1 MRPGDVGGPHAMT
14 SAHRRAVVALQI
26 TNVAAASLS
35 GPSFIAIAGGP
46 HLTTSPALPAPV
58 DHPPPTV

>member
-14 SAHRRAVVALQI
+14 SARRRAVVALQI

-46 HLTTSPALPAPV
+46 HQF
-58 DHPPPTV
+58 